1 MNEMV
6 QVAEVVRRELQPDP
20 LNYTVSG
27 NVVASMHWHI
37 NPRFDDDPDCGEA
50 PWRWNKKTPAP
61 DDAKALAAVIA
72 AGLEMLW
79 TDD

>member
-37 NPRFDDDPDCGEA
+37 NPRFDDDPDCG
-50 PWRWNKKTPAP
+50 
-61 DDAKALAAVIA
+61 
-72 AGLEMLW
+72 
-79 TDD
+79 